1 MNRATWMPEVD
12 VEADV
17 QPAPLRAEWERV
29 SLEAC
34 ARYGVTGSGLR
45 DSRTARATM
54 ARFWL
59 WSTLRDKKPI
69 GWSLSEIARFAERHH
84 TTVADGIKV
93 HTGRERA

>member
-1 MNRATWMPEVD
+1 MLGCRAGGALNRATWMPEVD

-45 DSRTARATM
+45 DSNGTSDDGLVLAVVDAARQEAD
-54 ARFWL
+54 RV
-59 WSTLRDKKPI
+59 
-69 GWSLSEIARFAERHH
+69 
-84 TTVADGIKV
+84 VAQ
-93 HTGRERA
+93 